1 MRARLTLLLSC
12 ILETSKAAAV
22 SLQVIDGD
30 TRELLL
36 SSSIGGAEE
45 ALAAYLSGMGEV
57 REPIQLDVHAVLGPS
72 GISSLLGVPLAAG
85 NGSLGV
91 MWVGI
96 RERRMFT
103 NDEYARII
111 QLSELTVTHL
121 ENARLEHG
129 LQSKVEALEGES
141 ALRERFISMLMHDLG
156 APLAAAKLNAALV
169 SGPAQ
174 PRAARVLGAAILH
187 SLEQV
192 ERMVGDL
199 VDTHRIRAGQRL
211 AMPLA
216 DCNLTELAR
225 EALEG
230 LHAIHGDRFLLK
242 CDRSVRGVWNGD
254 QLRRAIWNLC
264 ENAIKFGAEDA
275 PIVIS
280 VTSQPEGAELTVHN
294 EGSAIPAAEQQK
306 LFAPF
311 SSTRSAIDGHPRGWG
326 LGLTLIW
333 GCADAHGG
341 RVSVASQGE
350 EGTTFR
356 MMIPLDARPYFD

>member
-1 MRARLTLLLSC
+1 
-12 ILETSKAAAV
+12 
-22 SLQVIDGD
+22 
-30 TRELLL
+30 
-36 SSSIGGAEE
+36 
-45 ALAAYLSGMGEV
+45 
-57 REPIQLDVHAVLGPS
+57 
-72 GISSLLGVPLAAG
+72 
-85 NGSLGV
+85 
-91 MWVGI
+91 
-96 RERRMFT
+96 
-103 NDEYARII
+103 
-111 QLSELTVTHL
+111 
-121 ENARLEHG
+121 
-129 LQSKVEALEGES
+129 
-141 ALRERFISMLMHDLG
+141 
-156 APLAAAKLNAALV
+156 
-169 SGPAQ
+169 
-174 PRAARVLGAAILH
+174 LGAAIVH

-225 EALEG
+225 QALEG

-280 VTSQPEGAELTVHN
+280 VTSQADGAELTVHN
-294 EGSAIPAAEQQK
+294 EGPAIPADEQQK

-311 SSTRSAIDGHPRGWG
+311 SSARSAIDGHPRGWG

-333 GCADAHGG
+333 GCAEAHGG
-341 RVSVASQGE
+341 RVSVASLGE
-350 EGTTFR
+350 KGTTFR
-356 MMIPLDARPYFD
+356 MMIPLDARPYVD